1 MPRRWLL
8 RQVSLNAT
16 TCLKASKAR
25 PSRPA
30 NSAAKSMAG
39 KWPVCHGCR
48 VSMPDRYA
56 VIGNPV
62 AHSKSPLIHQAF
74 AAQVAQDITYERI
87 LAPLEQFSETVL
99 ALREAGYK
107 GANV

>member
-1 MPRRWLL
+1 HIMLLHWPPRPASR
-8 RQVSLNAT
+8 NAI
-16 TCLKASKAR
+16 TCLKVSKAR
-25 PSRPA
+25 SSRPA
-30 NSAAKSMAG
+30 NSAAKSTAG
-39 KWPVCHGCR
+39 KWPVCRGCI

-74 AAQVAQDITYERI
+74 ATQMAQDITYERV
-87 LAPLEQFSETVL
+87 LAPLEQFAETVL

-107 GANV
+107 